1 MELPRRKLLS
11 AMALG
16 SAATA
21 TGVALP
27 ARAEDH
33 PERRLT
39 YAEKREIHRA
49 LLWRATDDFH
59 SVSCLS
65 LEGITRALAGLVYED
80 IIVEEDSVAISRVVD
95 HLFNR
100 ENMGELFERI
110 EGLIEEID
118 VSTLSEAAET
128 IIAVAHDSI
137 EYARELLWNE
147 EYEAVRMVIAH
158 DIQGAIQGARVAR
171 RLGWP
176 GSIALSILGGGAAG
190 SVIGYF
196 RNAG

>member
-1 MELPRRKLLS
+1 M
-11 AMALG
+11 
-16 SAATA
+16 
-21 TGVALP
+21 
-27 ARAEDH
+27 
-33 PERRLT
+33 T

-49 LLWRATDDFH
+49 LLRRATDDFH
-59 SVSCLS
+59 GVSCLS

-80 IIVEEDSVAISRVVD
+80 IIVEEDNVAISRVVD
-95 HLFNR
+95 QLFNL
-100 ENMGELFERI
+100 ENLGELFERI

-171 RLGWP
+171 WVGWP
-176 GSIALSILGGGAAG
+176 SITVGILGGGAGG